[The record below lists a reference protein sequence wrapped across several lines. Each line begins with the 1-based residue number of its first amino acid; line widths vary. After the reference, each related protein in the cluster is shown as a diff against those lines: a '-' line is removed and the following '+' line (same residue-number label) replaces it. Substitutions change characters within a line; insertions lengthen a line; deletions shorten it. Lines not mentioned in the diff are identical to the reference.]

1 MMNVCRTSKYL
12 TAAVVCVAL
21 LGAAAA
27 SPSPPP
33 ELLDRIVAFVDD
45 EAILWSELNLRLQIE
60 LQQEGMRT
68 IPGEEEIKRRRAG
81 MLDTMLDEHI
91 LVSKARRDSVQ
102 VDASRV
108 EEMLNAEIGRIKSDM
123 SLEEFA
129 SMLERSGLSERQLKT
144 RYRKQIRH
152 QLLSEQFINQLAY
165 RQFITRVDVED
176 FRAAHAD
183 TLPAKISLS
192 NIQLKIRPAAEVL
205 DEALEKI
212 TAIRARLDSGEAFA
226 DVARD
231 ASEDPGTRSEGGD
244 LGCFG
249 PGTLVPEFEIAAD
262 GLQLGDVSE
271 PVLTEF
277 GYHLILVREK
287 RGSEICSQ
295 HILVRARSTDQDEE
309 RALARLAE
317 LRERALNG
325 EEFAQ
330 LARDN
335 SEDQTSARR
344 GGLWAILQ
352 KDTIPPDI
360 DAIISGMTLGE
371 LSEPFLVTDSPIL
384 AKGAYLFK
392 INDDYA
398 TLEGLVR
405 EQLVAR
411 LMTDLIEDHRE
422 EIHVE
427 VRLDDEFLWQRD
439 HATY

>member
-1 MMNVCRTSKYL
+1 MMNACRDSKYL
-12 TAAVVCVAL
+12 IAAVVCVAL
-21 LGAAAA
+21 HGAAAA

-60 LQQEGMRT
+60 LQQEGMRV
-68 IPGEEEIKRRRAG
+68 IPSEAEIRRRRAE
-81 MLDTMLDEHI
+81 MLDTMLNEHI
-91 LVSKARRDSVQ
+91 IVSKARQDSVR
-102 VDASRV
+102 VDASQV
-108 EEMLNAEIGRIKSDM
+108 EEMLSAEIGRMKLGM
-123 SLEEFA
+123 SPDEFA

-152 QLLSEQFINQLAY
+152 QLLSEQFINQLAF
-165 RQFITRVDVED
+165 RQFITRVDVDD

-183 TLPAKISLS
+183 TLPAKVSLS
-192 NIQLKIRPAAEVL
+192 YIHVKVRPAKEVL
-205 DEALEKI
+205 DEALERV
-212 TAIRARLDSGEAFA
+212 TAIRARLDNGEAFA

-249 PGTLVPEFEIAAD
+249 EGTLVPEFEIAAD
-262 GLQLGDVSE
+262 GLQLGTVSE

-287 RGSEICSQ
+287 RGDETCSQ
-295 HILVRARSTDQDEE
+295 HILVRARSTPDDEE
-309 RALARLAE
+309 RALGRLVE
-317 LRERALNG
+317 LRERALSG

-330 LARDN
+330 LAREN
-335 SEDQTSARR
+335 SDDQITARR
-344 GGLWAILQ
+344 GGLWAHLQ
-352 KDTIPPDI
+352 KELIPPDI

-371 LSEPFLVTDSPIL
+371 MSEPFLVTDSPIL
-384 AKGAYLFK
+384 AKGAYVFK
-392 INDDYA
+392 MNDDYA
-398 TLEGLVR
+398 TLERLVR

-411 LMTDLIEDHRE
+411 IMTDLIADHRE

-439 HATY
+439 RATY